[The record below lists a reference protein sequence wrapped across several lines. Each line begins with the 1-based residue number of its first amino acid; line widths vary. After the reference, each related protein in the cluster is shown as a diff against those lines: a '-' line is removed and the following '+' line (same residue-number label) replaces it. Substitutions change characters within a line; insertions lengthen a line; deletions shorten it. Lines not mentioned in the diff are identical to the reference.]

1 MKNKRN
7 ARRAAYLARQ
17 EKEGKKT
24 VFWIV
29 AVLVILA
36 ICFIG
41 YAAVIVS

>member
-1 MKNKRN
+1 MKDKRN
-7 ARRAAYLARQ
+7 DRRAAYRERQ

-41 YAAVIVS
+41 YASTM